1 MTTPEVIAQNEAPT
15 SFTYDVTFRAV
26 PATDKKY
33 ASTLAE
39 FQKAGVPF
47 EHVKEINGKA
57 QAGILRTA
65 FSVELPLVD
74 PAALIE
80 HAPDFMQGVVNGL
93 ITNTVRKM
101 FVDKLLPI
109 GEFSVDDIITQ
120 NTPAKR
126 EAAINKEDLA
136 AFGLFTKAVLEKKGV
151 KAGTVATILDML
163 KGKFASAVCF
173 KHQADSESFPK
184 LLAALLSYANA
195 AESDSAKYVKIVEAC
210 TTNYQQWLEE
220 KEVAV
225 EGLDIEGLDL

>member
-1 MTTPEVIAQNEAPT
+1 MTTPVSATPT
-15 SFTYDVTFRAV
+15 SFTHDVTFRAV
-26 PATDKKY
+26 PTTDKKY
-33 ASTLAE
+33 AKTLE
-39 FQKAGVPF
+39 DFQKAGVAF
-47 EHVKEINGKA
+47 EHVKEINGKP

-93 ITNTVRKM
+93 ITTTVRKM

-136 AFGLFTKAVLEKKGV
+136 AFGSFAKAVLEKKGV
-151 KAGTVATILDML
+151 KAGTVATILDLL

-173 KHQADSESFPK
+173 KHQADADNYPK

-195 AESDSAKYVKIVEAC
+195 AEGDAPRYVKIVEAC

-220 KEVAV
+220 KEVAA